1 MAVPGDVSNMATDD
15 TFLFDGGIAIGVL
28 LILLGGIAY
37 VVTGFA
43 SVTALIPSFFGIA
56 VVALGWIGRSTGR
69 RRLAVYGYGLL
80 ALLGIAGSTR
90 GLADVWTLATGG
102 TVESPVAAGS
112 QAVMVLLCLGL
123 LVLAGRAFR
132 DAR

>member
-1 MAVPGDVSNMATDD
+1 MATND
-15 TFLFDGGIAIGVL
+15 TLPFDGGIAIGL
-28 LILLGGIAY
+28 LLVVLGGVAY
-37 VVTGFA
+37 VATGFA
-43 SVTALIPSFFGIA
+43 SVTALIPSLFGIA
-56 VVALGWIGRSTGR
+56 VIALGWIGRSSGR
-69 RRLAVYGYGLL
+69 RRLVVYGYGLL
-80 ALLGIAGSTR
+80 ALLGIAGSAQ
-90 GLADVWTLATGG
+90 GLADVWRLATGG